1 MSSFL
6 ERYHELTK
14 YDPRTIDRLGQANW
28 AEQPRA
34 WKAITGTEHVD
45 IRPHLEFLSEFVRG
59 DGSAGAYPS
68 PSNVLDLASLSR
80 ISWFASGVSAMGG
93 SPQDPHLYR
102 TNPSAGGLYPIELY
116 WIVLDVEGLEPG
128 IWQFHA
134 PGFAL
139 VPVWKGNFRAE
150 ALAALLGSP
159 PAREASA
166 IAVLTGIFSRG
177 SWRYGERAYRR
188 ILLDAG
194 HLAGNLLEAVRR
206 ESFEAVPLSGFC
218 DACLSEFLFP
228 DQDEVPLLAVPVGK
242 CLTKNVSR
250 SLRSPMPDPTEFSTH
265 VASGKLQERAHHLSR
280 IPAGTPTP
288 ASPFPES
295 TRKADLEYVPLPPP
309 LDPGNITRAAID
321 RRSCRSYGW
330 APVTLQ
336 QLSTL
341 LHWSDIPPD
350 ERLSPTGLLDT
361 WLVVNAVEGLDSG
374 VWHWDHRTGSIAPN
388 RMGRFREDCLKM
400 CLGQELGGNAS
411 FVVVHTA
418 PLAKAVEIL
427 GERAYRPLCM
437 DAGQF
442 GERLNLSAQAMGL
455 GASGIGGY
463 FDDLVNETI
472 GQDLSHA
479 ILYVTTVGEPG

>member
-45 IRPHLEFLSEFVRG
+45 IRPHLDFLSEFVKEE
-59 DGSAGAYPS
+59 GSADYPAAS
-68 PSNVLDLASLSR
+68 PAMDLATLAR
-80 ISWFASGVSAMGG
+80 ISWFSAGVSAMGG

-116 WIVLDVEGLEPG
+116 WIVLEVEGLVPG

-139 VPVWKGNFRAE
+139 VPVWKGGFRGE
-150 ALAALLGSP
+150 AISGLLGAP
-159 PAREASA
+159 PARQASA

-194 HLAGNLLEAVRR
+194 HLSGNLLEAARR
-206 ESFEAVPLSGFC
+206 ESFDAVPLSGFY
-218 DACLSEFLFP
+218 DAGISEFLFP
-228 DQDEVPLLAVPVGK
+228 DQDEVPLLAIPVGK
-242 CLTKNVSR
+242 NLTKSVAR
-250 SLRSPMPDPTEFSTH
+250 SFRSPMPDPTEMSAH
-265 VASGKLQERAHHLSR
+265 VATGKMQERIHHLSR
-280 IPAGTPTP
+280 IPSGDAEPP
-288 ASPFPES
+288 AAIAYP
-295 TRKADLEYVPLPPP
+295 TRKPELQYMALPAPSE
-309 LDPGNITRAAID
+309 PGNIVKAAID

-330 APVTLQ
+330 APVSIA

-341 LHWSDIPPD
+341 LSWSTPTPD
-350 ERLSPTGLLDT
+350 ERLSPVGLLDT
-361 WLVVNAVEGLDSG
+361 WLVVNAVEGLESG
-374 VWHWDHRTGSIAPN
+374 VWHWDPQTNSVAPK
-388 RMGRFREDCLKM
+388 RVGRFREDCLKM

-418 PLAKAVEIL
+418 PLALAVELL

-437 DAGQF
+437 DAGHF

-479 ILYVTTVGEPG
+479 ILYVSTVGEPG

>member
-14 YDPRTIDRLGQANW
+14 YDPRTIDRLGQADW
-28 AEQPRA
+28 THQPRA
-34 WKAITGTEHVD
+34 WKNITGTEHVD
-45 IRPHLEFLSEFVRG
+45 IRPHLEFLSEFVQTG
-59 DGSAGAYPS
+59 EAGAYPH
-68 PSNVLDLASLSR
+68 PSATLDLPTLCR
-80 ISWFASGVSAMGG
+80 ISWFAAGVSAIGG

-102 TNPSAGGLYPIELY
+102 TTPSAGGLYPVELY
-116 WIVLDVEGLEPG
+116 WIVLDVDGLEPG
-128 IWQFHA
+128 VWQFHA

-150 ALAALLGSP
+150 ASASLLEAS

-166 IAVLTGIFSRG
+166 IGILTGIFSRG

-194 HLAGNLLEAVRR
+194 HLSGNLLEAVRR
-206 ESFEAVPLSGFC
+206 ESFEAVPLSGFH
-218 DACLSEFLFP
+218 DAGISELLFP
-228 DQDEVPLLAVPVGK
+228 DQDEVPLLAVPVGED
-242 CLTKNVSR
+242 LTKNVAR
-250 SLRSPMPDPTEFSTH
+250 SLRSPMPDPTEVSAL
-265 VASGKLQERAHHLSR
+265 VPSGKMQERAHTLSR
-280 IPAGTPTP
+280 LGAGRLVEPP
-288 ASPFPES
+288 PQDLPI
-295 TRKADLEYVPLPPP
+295 RRPDLEYMPLPPP
-309 LDPGNITRAAID
+309 MAPGDIARAAID

-330 APVTLQ
+330 APVSLV
-336 QLSTL
+336 QLASL
-341 LHWSDIPPD
+341 LAWSDIPD
-350 ERLSPTGLLDT
+350 GERLAPAGLLDT
-361 WLVVNAVEGLDSG
+361 WLVVNAVQGLESG
-374 VWHWDHRTGSIAPN
+374 VWHWDHQTRSIALN
-388 RMGRFREDCLKM
+388 RTGRFREDCLRM

-411 FVVVHTA
+411 FVVVHSA
-418 PLAKAVEIL
+418 PLARSVELL

-437 DAGQF
+437 DAGHF
-442 GERLNLSAQAMGL
+442 GERLNLAAQAMGL

>member
-14 YDPRTIDRLGQANW
+14 YDPRTIDTLGQANW

-45 IRPHLEFLSEFVRG
+45 IRPNLEFLSEFVRG
-59 DGSAGAYPS
+59 DASQGAYPA
-68 PSNVLDLASLSR
+68 PSETLDLTTLSR

-116 WIVLDVEGLEPG
+116 WIILDVEGLEPG

-150 ALAALLGSP
+150 ALAALLGSQ

-194 HLAGNLLEAVRR
+194 HLSGNLLEAVRR

-228 DQDEVPLLAVPVGK
+228 DQDEVPLLAVPIGK
-242 CLTKNVSR
+242 GLTKNVSR

-265 VASGKLQERAHHLSR
+265 VAAGRMQERAHHLSR
-280 IPAGTPTP
+280 IPSGTPDP
-288 ASPFPES
+288 PSLFAES
-295 TRKADLEYVPLPPP
+295 TRKPDLEYIPLPAP
-309 LDPGNITRAAID
+309 LDPGNITKAAID

-341 LHWSDIPPD
+341 LAWSDIPSD
-350 ERLSPTGLLDT
+350 ERLSPIGLLDT

-388 RMGRFREDCLKM
+388 RMGRLREDCLKM

-411 FVVVHTA
+411 FVVVHST
-418 PLAKAVEIL
+418 PLSKAVDIL

-437 DAGQF
+437 DAGHF

>member
-14 YDPRTIDRLGQANW
+14 YDPRTIDRMGQANW
-28 AEQPRA
+28 AEQPHA

-45 IRPHLEFLSEFVRG
+45 IRPHLEFLSEFVS
-59 DGSAGAYPS
+59 DGSTAAYPL
-68 PSNVLDLASLSR
+68 PSTNLDLPALAR

-150 ALAALLGSP
+150 AIAALLGSP
-159 PAREASA
+159 PAKEASA

-194 HLAGNLLEAVRR
+194 HLSGNLLEAARR

-228 DQDEVPLLAVPVGK
+228 DQDEVPLLAVPIGK
-242 CLTKNVSR
+242 NLTKNVSR
-250 SLRSPMPDPTEFSTH
+250 SLRSPMPDPTEISAMVT
-265 VASGKLQERAHHLSR
+265 AGKLQERAHHLSR
-280 IPAGTPTP
+280 ITAGTPDP
-288 ASPFPES
+288 PSLISIP
-295 TRKADLEYVPLPPP
+295 TRKPELEYIPLPLPIA
-309 LDPGNITRAAID
+309 PGNITRAAID

-330 APVTLQ
+330 APVSLQ
-336 QLSTL
+336 QLSSL
-341 LHWSDIPPD
+341 LAWSDIPPD
-350 ERLSPTGLLDT
+350 ERLSTTGLLDT
-361 WLVVNAVEGLDSG
+361 WLVVNAVDGLDSG
-374 VWHWDHRTGSIAPN
+374 VWHWDHATRSIAPH

-418 PLAKAVEIL
+418 PLARAVDIL

-437 DAGQF
+437 DAGHF
-442 GERLNLSAQAMGL
+442 GERLNLSAQALGL

-463 FDDLVNETI
+463 FDDQVNETI
-472 GQDLSHA
+472 EQDLSHA
-479 ILYVTTVGEPG
+479 ILYVTTIGEPG

>member
-45 IRPHLEFLSEFVRG
+45 IRPHLAFLSEFVAG
-59 DGSAGAYPS
+59 DGSTGTYP
-68 PSNVLDLASLSR
+68 PPAETLDLPSLAR
-80 ISWFASGVSAMGG
+80 ISWFAAGVSAMGG

-102 TNPSAGGLYPIELY
+102 TNPSAGGLYPVELY
-116 WIVLDVEGLEPG
+116 WIALDVDGLESG

-134 PGFAL
+134 PGFAF
-139 VPVWKGNFRAE
+139 VPVWKGRFRPE
-150 ALAALLGSP
+150 ALAALLGSA
-159 PAREASA
+159 PAGEASA

-194 HLAGNLLEAVRR
+194 HLASNLLEAVRR
-206 ESFEAVPLSGFC
+206 ESFESVPLSGFC
-218 DACLSEFLFP
+218 DAGLSEFLFP

-242 CLTKNVSR
+242 GLTKNVAR
-250 SLRSPMPDPTEFSTH
+250 CLRSPMPDPTETSAH
-265 VASGKLQERAHHLSR
+265 IASGRMQERAHHLSR
-280 IPAGTPTP
+280 IPAGKPEP
-288 ASPFPES
+288 PSPFNGS
-295 TRKADLEYVPLPPP
+295 TRKPDLGYIPLPPP
-309 LDPGNITRAAID
+309 LDPGKTTMAAIE

-341 LHWSDIPPD
+341 LSWSDLPAE
-350 ERLSPTGLLDT
+350 ERLSPVGLLDT
-361 WLVVNAVEGLDSG
+361 WLVVNAVEGLESG
-374 VWHWDHRTGSIAPN
+374 VWHWDHRTGSIAPH

-411 FVVVHTA
+411 FVVVHSA
-418 PLAKAVEIL
+418 PLGKAVELL

-437 DAGQF
+437 DAGHF

-463 FDDLVNETI
+463 FDDLVNGTI
-472 GQDLSHA
+472 GQDLSQA
-479 ILYVTTVGEPG
+479 ILYITTVGEPG

>member
-45 IRPHLEFLSEFVRG
+45 IRPHLDFLTDFVSE
-59 DGSAGAYPS
+59 GSAAQFPS
-68 PSNVLDLASLSR
+68 SGERLDLAALAR
-80 ISWFASGVSAMGG
+80 ISWFAAGVSAMGG

-102 TNPSAGGLYPIELY
+102 TNPSAGGLYPVELY

-134 PGFAL
+134 PGFAF

-150 ALAALLGSP
+150 AVANLLGVP
-159 PAREASA
+159 PASQCSA
-166 IAVLTGIFSRG
+166 VAVLTGIFSRG

-218 DACLSEFLFP
+218 DAGIADLLFP
-228 DQDEVPLLAVPVGK
+228 DSDEVPLLATPIGRN
-242 CLTKNVSR
+242 LTKDVPR
-250 SLRSPMPDPTEFSTH
+250 SLKSPMPDPTETSAT
-265 VASGKLQERAHHLSR
+265 VAPGKMQERAHHLSR
-280 IPAGTPTP
+280 ISAGRPDAPTSHTPPVRKSDLDYIALPAPM
-288 ASPFPES
+288 
-295 TRKADLEYVPLPPP
+295 
-309 LDPGNITRAAID
+309 DPGSIVKAAID

-330 APVTLQ
+330 APVTVQ
-336 QLSTL
+336 QFSSLMA
-341 LHWSDIPPD
+341 WSRIPQH
-350 ERLSPTGLLDT
+350 ERLAPEGLLDT
-361 WLVVNAVEGLDSG
+361 WIVVNSVLGLEPG
-374 VWHWDHRTGSIAPN
+374 VWHWDPKTNSVASNRAGS
-388 RMGRFREDCLKM
+388 FREDCLKM

-418 PLAKAVEIL
+418 PLSRAIEIL

-437 DAGQF
+437 DAGHF

-479 ILYVTTVGEPG
+479 VLYVSTVGEPG